1 MFNQDGLTDLGRFY
15 SEVGDWKHDQ
25 NLFIVLCMLK
35 QGLILDSSYLQLKPE
50 KESTLEENAIN
61 LVCGIA
67 SLVEVE
73 LGDPWN
79 NFDLHND
86 DAVNSFNYLVDLIRE
101 SVNNYIETTLYKT
114 VLVQKL
120 VFHKDYQQLYNKIKF
135 KKSNGK
141 YFATILKSVLQY
153 NFPSDSGADND
164 FSRVTWP
171 WLSYTSMENFVE
183 VLKEALSLWDSVH
196 KMVTELAEKSRLDYI
211 LIAFNNADYILKS
224 KIRDL
229 NIVALL

>member
-1 MFNQDGLTDLGRFY
+1 MFDQDGLTEFGRFY
-15 SEVGDWKHDQ
+15 SEITDWKHDQ
-25 NLFIVLCMLK
+25 NLFIVLCMLR
-35 QGLILDSSYLQLKPE
+35 QGLILDSSYLQIKQE
-50 KESTLEENAIN
+50 KEASLEENAIN

-73 LGDPWN
+73 LGDPWD

-86 DAVNSFNYLVDLIRE
+86 EAVNSFNYLVDLIRE

-120 VFHKDYQQLYNKIKF
+120 VFHKDYQQLHNKIKF

-153 NFPSDSGADND
+153 NFPSDSGTDND
-164 FSRVTWP
+164 FSRITWS
-171 WLSYTSMENFVE
+171 WLSYTSRENFVE
-183 VLKEALSLWDSVH
+183 VLKEALTLWDSVH

-229 NIVALL
+229 NIAVWL